1 MILRDAVLKANEK
14 YFANATSD
22 VDYMNAVMAYYK
34 EYLFVMKMA
43 MGGFQTELN
52 NITRK
57 YANST
62 SDTEVIKWAGEIRKL
77 FDKKKVIK
85 NSSFDPIEY
94 LAVNYIAGHHGAA
107 NWAELAEQ

>member
-77 FDKKKVIK
+77 FDKKKRNKKRVIQRFRK
-85 NSSFDPIEY
+85 AIHLHQRN
-94 LAVNYIAGHHGAA
+94 HHSEKKFNLVGST
-107 NWAELAEQ
+107 

>member
-1 MILRDAVLKANEK
+1 MILRDAVIRANKK
-14 YFANATSD
+14 YFTEAQTD
-22 VDYMNAVMAYYK
+22 VDYMNAVMMYYK
-34 EYLFVMKMA
+34 EYLYVMKMA

-57 YANST
+57 YANTTDDES
-62 SDTEVIKWAGEIRKL
+62 VKKWAFEIKVL
-77 FDKKKVIK
+77 FDKKKIIK
-85 NSSFDPIEY
+85 NQAFDPIEY